1 MKNCFLDF
9 RLHYRSGIWL
19 AVVFLIIVGAGDGI
33 LSMRAARK
41 LLDTN
46 KWVEHSRM
54 VGDELDDTLIAMLNL
69 ETGERGYLYT
79 GERQYLEPYEIGK
92 QEIDSHLARLEVL
105 TSENPA
111 QQQNL
116 SRLRV
121 SVQGV
126 IGSFQRAIA
135 LQAAGRYQEAQEFVL
150 GGTGKAEMDAVRTT
164 LGEMKAEEL
173 RLLAI
178 LSAEAQQSQHYL
190 LLAIPALHL
199 AMGMLLIGA
208 GALASRH
215 LGKRVE
221 SFMLNEKLAT
231 VNRMASAVAHEINNP
246 LEAITNLI
254 WLAGN
259 DPTASQSVR
268 THLAMADYELRKI
281 AHATRQ
287 ACAFYMENS
296 EPTEVNVGEVVNNVL
311 GLYAGRITGKQI
323 SVRIRN
329 LDHDLLGYT
338 EELRQMLANLCA
350 NAIDA
355 LGTRGTLSIKKSRA
369 VCRPDE
375 PGVLITVADNGSGI
389 RPEHLDSI
397 FEPFFTTKESTST
410 GLGLWVAKQIAEK
423 HGGRITVRSRATAN
437 RHYTVVS
444 VFLPALN
451 EGWRQDIAV
460 AA

>member
-33 LSMRAARK
+33 LSMRATRK

-79 GERQYLEPYEIGK
+79 GDASIWNRTK
-92 QEIDSHLARLEVL
+92 SASKRLTAIWRDFEVL

-173 RLLAI
+173 QLLAI
-178 LSAEAQQSQHYL
+178 LGGSAAEPSIICCWL
-190 LLAIPALHL
+190 FRLC
-199 AMGMLLIGA
+199 
-208 GALASRH
+208 
-215 LGKRVE
+215 
-221 SFMLNEKLAT
+221 
-231 VNRMASAVAHEINNP
+231 
-246 LEAITNLI
+246 I
-254 WLAGN
+254 WLWG
-259 DPTASQSVR
+259 
-268 THLAMADYELRKI
+268 
-281 AHATRQ
+281 
-287 ACAFYMENS
+287 CF
-296 EPTEVNVGEVVNNVL
+296 
-311 GLYAGRITGKQI
+311 
-323 SVRIRN
+323 
-329 LDHDLLGYT
+329 
-338 EELRQMLANLCA
+338 
-350 NAIDA
+350 
-355 LGTRGTLSIKKSRA
+355 
-369 VCRPDE
+369 
-375 PGVLITVADNGSGI
+375 
-389 RPEHLDSI
+389 
-397 FEPFFTTKESTST
+397 
-410 GLGLWVAKQIAEK
+410 
-423 HGGRITVRSRATAN
+423 
-437 RHYTVVS
+437 
-444 VFLPALN
+444 
-451 EGWRQDIAV
+451 
-460 AA
+460 